1 MNNLYVDFFNF
12 TKKTTSTVE
21 NIDFDIDTPELE
33 TWLRN
38 YADYFFGESAINDID
53 LRDDRDELLIIDGDD
68 EGYSVIAAIKYSDF
82 CEIFSGAKIIRKYAL
97 LRKSTKEVHYSEER
111 KYFFF
116 DTYEDAFMELKEN
129 TDLYSKKILFF
140 NISDRYGKEIV
151 KVDDNF
157 IF

>member
-1 MNNLYVDFFNF
+1 MDNLQVYCFNF
-12 TKKTTSTVE
+12 LTKSTSPVE
-21 NIDFDIDTPELE
+21 CIDFDIDASELNE
-33 TWLRN
+33 WLEN
-38 YADYFFGESAINDID
+38 YADDFWGYNSIGCID
-53 LRDDRDELLIIDGDD
+53 LADDRDEIIIYDSNDNTALA
-68 EGYSVIAAIKYSDF
+68 SIKYADF

-97 LRKSTKEVHYSEER
+97 LRKSTKEVHYSDDK

-116 DTYEDAFMELKEN
+116 DTYEDALAELKEN
-129 TDLYSKKILFF
+129 TELYSKKILFF

>member
-1 MNNLYVDFFNF
+1 MNNLQVCYFDFA
-12 TKKTTSTVE
+12 KKSTTPVE
-21 NIDFDIDTPELE
+21 CIDFDIDASELNE
-33 TWLRN
+33 WLEN
-38 YADYFFGESAINDID
+38 FADDFWGYNAISGID
-53 LRDDRDELLIIDGDD
+53 LPDDRDEIIIHDD
-68 EGYSVIAAIKYSDF
+68 DNTALASIKYADF
-82 CEIFSGAKIIRKYAL
+82 CEIFSGAKITRKYAL

-116 DTYEDAFMELKEN
+116 DTYEDALAELKEN

-151 KVDDNF
+151 KVDDDF

>member
-1 MNNLYVDFFNF
+1 MENLYVDFYDFV
-12 TKKTTSTVE
+12 KGTTSTVE
-21 NIDFDIDTPELE
+21 NIDFDIDASEVE
-33 TWLRN
+33 TWLHN
-38 YADYFFGESAINDID
+38 YADYFFGEVGISGID
-53 LRDDRDELLIIDGDD
+53 LFDERDELSVVNGDD
-68 EGYSVIAAIKYSDF
+68 YSTVTSIKYADF
-82 CEIFSGAKIIRKYAL
+82 CEFFSGAKIIRKYAL

-116 DTYEDAFMELKEN
+116 DTYEDALIELKEN

-157 IF
+157 YF